1 MSQKPDPSRRQ
12 TGRQQ
17 GGPRSAARLAV
28 VQAFYQLL
36 MAEEQNVEKI
46 SKEYVD
52 HRLGAEIE
60 GDQYVK
66 ADIDLF
72 KDVLTGAWTR
82 REEWTNLVKDHL
94 SSGWTIERIDKILLA
109 ALCAG
114 TYELAAR
121 VDVPTAVIINEYVD
135 VTHGF
140 YENAEASFVNSVLDK
155 IAKKLRT

>member
-1 MSQKPDPSRRQ
+1 MSQKQGSSRKA
-12 TGRQQ
+12 GGSKQ

-36 MAEEQNVEKI
+36 MADEQDVKKVG
-46 SKEYVD
+46 KEYIE

-60 GDQYVK
+60 GDQYVQ
-66 ADIDLF
+66 ADADLF
-72 KDVLTGAWTR
+72 QDILNGAWTR
-82 REEWTNLVKDHL
+82 REEWTSLIGDHL

-109 ALCAG
+109 TLCAG
-114 TYELAAR
+114 IYELAAR

-140 YENAEASFVNSVLDK
+140 YESAEASFVNSVLDK
-155 IAKKLRT
+155 IAKKLRS